1 VRGLLIVNPQAT
13 TTTGNSA
20 DLAVR
25 SLAGLVDLDVEHTQ
39 YRGHARE
46 LAAAARGDLV
56 VVLGGDGAVNEAV
69 NGLMGQQPGLPGPT
83 PLLAVI
89 PGGGGNVFAQ
99 ALGLPVE
106 GAAAIAR
113 IREVIEAG
121 RYRTIGLGLAGD
133 RYFTFSAGLGL
144 DAEAVG
150 EVERLRASGRRESPA
165 LFAWAILRRHRRT
178 DRRTPALTLERDG
191 QPVTPDLFMTAITN
205 SSPWTY
211 VRGRAVLPVPNP
223 DFNSGL
229 DVMALRRL
237 RATTILSAVGQM
249 LLIRGRS
256 PRGRNVLIMPG
267 LESLT
272 IRSARP
278 IAFQVD
284 GDYLGETEAVKF
296 QFVPQALRVVALI
309 CGITVRRREQNV
321 IDLTLILSRRAAAS
335 SCACQAMLKGWS

>member
-13 TTTGNSA
+13 TTTGDSA
-20 DLAVR
+20 DLAIR
-25 SLAGLVDLDVEHTQ
+25 SLAGLADLDVEHTR
-39 YRGHARE
+39 YRGHAHE
-46 LAAAARGDLV
+46 LAAAARGELV
-56 VVLGGDGAVNEAV
+56 IVLGGDGAVNEAV
-69 NGLMGQQPGLPGPT
+69 NGIMARSPEQAAGPAPGPALGLT
-83 PLLAVI
+83 EAPLLAVI
-89 PGGGGNVFAQ
+89 PGGGGNVFAR
-99 ALGLPVE
+99 ALGLPADA
-106 GAAAIAR
+106 AAAIAR
-113 IREVIEAG
+113 IREVLKEG

-165 LFAWAILRRHRRT
+165 LFAWAILRRQRRT

-191 QPVTPDLFMTAITN
+191 QPATPDLFMTAITN

-211 VRGRAVLPVPNP
+211 VRGRAVLPVPDP

-256 PRGRNVLIMPG
+256 PRGRNVLVVPG

-272 IRSARP
+272 VRSARP

-296 QFVPQALRVVALI
+296 QFVPQALRVVALT
-309 CGITVRRREQNV
+309 CGITVQRREQNV
-321 IDLTLILSRRAAAS
+321 IDLTLI
-335 SCACQAMLKGWS
+335 